1 MFKPVSKKEKTE
13 KSVSEPLIYVHLAM
27 PRKMIVT
34 S

>member
-1 MFKPVSKKEKTE
+1 MFKPVPKKEK

-27 PRKMIVT
+27 PRKMTVT